1 MKVGDLVRSKFQ
13 PSIQVPLLPPPDLKG
28 EIGIIIGVESGKRY
42 KVQFSDIQWILS
54 ENSLEVIDE
63 HQRSSD

>member
-13 PSIQVPLLPPPDLKG
+13 PSFQIGLLPPPDLKG
-28 EIGIIIGVESGKRY
+28 ETGIIIRVESGKRY
-42 KVQFSDIQWILS
+42 RVQFSAIQWILS

-63 HQRSSD
+63 YQRSFD